1 MGIISISY
9 LWLTYLLDTINFQ
22 YYILVVLL
30 ILNLSLQTAAQFF
43 GYLYYDIC
51 KVPNNV

>member
-43 GYLYYDIC
+43 GCMALRYLQS
-51 KVPNNV
+51 NNVK